1 MKVFLNK
8 CLYLKTAF
16 LAAALILFASAGF
29 GKTVE
34 EYREE
39 VTHLREDFAALLNP
53 SPDEDPAEFER
64 FEDEVFAEV
73 REFVSERDAVS
84 LGGSEIEADNK
95 WLLERIDEYRAGS
108 KSDEERAA
116 ILSAVYERLGAIEN
130 KLYEIQR
137 AEEEPAGKDE
147 NKRKLSEI
155 LSGEEYRRKPDEAD
169 QSIFARFMK
178 WLEDWF
184 RYLFPPREVTPEPL
198 GTPNLGAFGYALQII
213 LYVLVIALVGYLVY
227 RFGPKL
233 LNRRREKESASKKE
247 RVVLGERIDAG
258 VTTEDLFSEAE
269 RLVREG
275 RMREA
280 LRKGY
285 IALLFGL
292 GERKAI
298 GLAKHKTNRDYL
310 RELSS
315 AGDLHGVVSGLTLQ
329 YERHWYGSSEAA
341 EEDWREFAGGYSEAL
356 GRKRK

>member
-1 MKVFLNK
+1 MKEI
-8 CLYLKTAF
+8 LKTIRSPKTAI
-16 LAAALILFASAGF
+16 LAAMLLVCVSAGL
-29 GKTVE
+29 GKSVE

-39 VTHLREDFAALLNP
+39 VTHLREDFAALLTQ
-53 SPDEDPAEFER
+53 SPDEEPAEFER
-64 FEDEVFAEV
+64 FENEVFAEV

-84 LGGSEIEADNK
+84 FAGSEIDADNK
-95 WLLERIDEYRAGS
+95 WLLEKIDEYRSGS
-108 KSDEERAA
+108 KTDEERAA
-116 ILSAVYERLGAIEN
+116 ILAAVFERLGAIEN

-137 AEEEPAGKDE
+137 ARGEPATKDE

-155 LSGEEYRRKPDEAD
+155 LSGEEYRRSADKTD

-184 RYLFPPREVTPEPL
+184 RYLFPPREVPPQPL
-198 GTPNLGAFGYALQII
+198 GIPNLGAFGYVLQFL
-213 LYVLVIALVGYLVY
+213 LYGLVIFLVGYLIY

-233 LNRRREKESASKKE
+233 LNRRRDSERAKKKE
-247 RVVLGERIDAG
+247 RVVLGEKIDAG

-310 RELSS
+310 RELTS
-315 AGDLHGVVSGLTLQ
+315 AADLHKVVSGLTVQ
-329 YERHWYGSSEAA
+329 YERHWYGSAEAA
-341 EEDWREFAGGYSEAL
+341 EDDWLEFAGGYSEAI
-356 GRKRK
+356 GRKRR